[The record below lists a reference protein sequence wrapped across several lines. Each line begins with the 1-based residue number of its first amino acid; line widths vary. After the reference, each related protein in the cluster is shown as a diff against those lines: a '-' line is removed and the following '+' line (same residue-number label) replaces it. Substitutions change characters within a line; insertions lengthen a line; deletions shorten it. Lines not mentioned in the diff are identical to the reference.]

1 MQNVYLD
8 QAATSFPKAPG
19 ISGAMTEYIDKIGSN
34 LNRSSNEL
42 AAAAARTTL
51 ETRELLCRLFG
62 FPDSAHV
69 VFTPGVTYSLNYVLK
84 GFLKPGDHCVV
95 SSMEHNAVVRPLIQ
109 LSRQGVAI
117 DRAPCDREGNL
128 LLPQFEAL
136 LRPETRLVVM
146 THASNVS
153 GTILPVPEV
162 GALCRKRGI
171 AFVLDA
177 AQTAGHLDLDFEAMG
192 LSALCFAG
200 HKGLLG
206 PAGVGGMLL
215 SPELAQ
221 SMEPLIAG
229 GTGSVSDSEEMP
241 DFMPDRFEA
250 GTMNIPGI
258 YGLNR
263 ALKYI
268 LEMTP
273 QALREKEMALVAQ
286 FIEELRDIPGLR
298 LVGEPDLARR
308 VGVVSLDFLNR
319 DHGEVSYQLSER
331 YGILTRCGLHCAPWA
346 HKTLGTFPQGTVR
359 FSFSHFNTEAE
370 VAAAAVAVRSLI

>member
-8 QAATSFPKAPG
+8 NAATSFPKAPG
-19 ISGAMTEYIDKIGSN
+19 ISDAMTEYIDKIGSN

-42 AAAAARTTL
+42 AAAAALTTL
-51 ETRELLCRLFG
+51 ETRELLCRLFR
-62 FPDSAHV
+62 FPDSSHV
-69 VFTPGVTYSLNYVLK
+69 VFTPGVTHSLNYILK

-95 SSMEHNAVVRPLIQ
+95 SSMEHNAVVRPLVQ
-109 LSRQGVAI
+109 LSRQGVII
-117 DRAPCDREGNL
+117 DRAPCDREGHL
-128 LLPQFEAL
+128 LLPQFESL
-136 LRPETRLVVM
+136 LSPETKLVVM
-146 THASNVS
+146 THASNVC
-153 GTILPVPEV
+153 GTILPVQEA

-177 AQTAGHLDLDFEAMG
+177 AQTAGHLDLDFEDMG

-206 PAGVGGMLL
+206 PAGIGGMLL

-268 LEMTP
+268 LEVTP
-273 QALREKEMALVAQ
+273 QAIRKKEMALAAQ
-286 FIEELRDIPGLR
+286 FMEELRDLPGLR
-298 LVGEPDLARR
+298 LAGETDLTRR

-319 DHGEVSYQLSER
+319 DNGEISYQLSER

>member
-8 QAATSFPKAPG
+8 NAATSFPKAPG
-19 ISGAMTEYIDKIGSN
+19 ISDAMTEYIDKIGSN

-42 AAAAARTTL
+42 AAAAALTTL
-51 ETRELLCRLFG
+51 ETRELLCRLFR
-62 FPDSAHV
+62 FPYSSHV
-69 VFTPGVTYSLNYVLK
+69 VFTPGVTHSLNYILK

-95 SSMEHNAVVRPLIQ
+95 SSMEHNAVVRPLVQ
-109 LSRQGVAI
+109 LSRQGVII
-117 DRAPCDREGNL
+117 DRAPCDREGHL
-128 LLPQFEAL
+128 LLPQFESL
-136 LRPETRLVVM
+136 LSPETKLVVM
-146 THASNVS
+146 THASNVC
-153 GTILPVPEV
+153 GTILPVQEV

-206 PAGVGGMLL
+206 PAGIGGMLL

-258 YGLNR
+258 YGLNW
-263 ALKYI
+263 ALRYI
-268 LEMTP
+268 LEVTP
-273 QALREKEMALVAQ
+273 QAIRKKEMALAAQ
-286 FIEELRDIPGLR
+286 FMEELRDLPGLR
-298 LVGEPDLARR
+298 LAGETDLTRR
-308 VGVVSLDFLNR
+308 VGVISLDFLNR
-319 DHGEVSYQLSER
+319 DNGEISYQLSEQ

>member
-286 FIEELRDIPGLR
+286 FIEELRDLPGLR

>member
-8 QAATSFPKAPG
+8 NAATSFPKAPG

-42 AAAAARTTL
+42 AAAAALTTL
-51 ETRELLCRLFG
+51 ETRELLCRLFR
-62 FPDSAHV
+62 FQDSSHV
-69 VFTPGVTYSLNYVLK
+69 VFTPGVTHSLNYILK
-84 GFLKPGDHCVV
+84 GFLKPGDHCIV
-95 SSMEHNAVVRPLIQ
+95 SSMEHNAVVRPLVQ
-109 LSRQGVAI
+109 LSRQGVII
-117 DRAPCDREGNL
+117 DRAPCDREGHL
-128 LLPQFEAL
+128 LLPQFESL
-136 LRPETRLVVM
+136 LSPETKLVVM

-153 GTILPVPEV
+153 GTILPVQEV

-192 LSALCFAG
+192 LSGLCFAG

-206 PAGVGGMLL
+206 PAGIGGMLL

-268 LEMTP
+268 LEVTP
-273 QALREKEMALVAQ
+273 QAIRKKEMALAAQ
-286 FIEELRDIPGLR
+286 FMEELRDLPGLR
-298 LVGEPDLARR
+298 LAGETDLTRR

-319 DHGEVSYQLSER
+319 DNGETSYQLSER

-370 VAAAAVAVRSLI
+370 AAAAAVAVRSLV

>member
-8 QAATSFPKAPG
+8 NAATSFPKAPG
-19 ISGAMTEYIDKIGSN
+19 ISDAMTEYIDKIGSN

-42 AAAAARTTL
+42 AAAAALTTL
-51 ETRELLCRLFG
+51 ETRELLCRLFR
-62 FPDSAHV
+62 FPDSSHV
-69 VFTPGVTYSLNYVLK
+69 VFTPGVTHSLNYILK

-95 SSMEHNAVVRPLIQ
+95 SSMEHNAVVRPLVQ
-109 LSRQGVAI
+109 LSRQGVII
-117 DRAPCDREGNL
+117 DRAPCDREGHL
-128 LLPQFEAL
+128 LLPQFESL
-136 LRPETRLVVM
+136 LSPETKLVVM
-146 THASNVS
+146 THASNVC
-153 GTILPVPEV
+153 GTILPVQEA
-162 GALCRKRGI
+162 GALCRERGI

-177 AQTAGHLDLDFEAMG
+177 AQTAGHLDLDFEALG

-206 PAGVGGMLL
+206 PAGIGGMLL

-241 DFMPDRFEA
+241 DFIPDRFEA

-268 LEMTP
+268 LEVTP
-273 QALREKEMALVAQ
+273 QAIRKKEMALAAQ
-286 FIEELRDIPGLR
+286 FMEELRDLPGLR
-298 LVGEPDLARR
+298 LAGEADLTQR

-319 DHGEVSYQLSER
+319 DNGEISYQLSER

>member
-128 LLPQFEAL
+128 LLPQFEVL

-286 FIEELRDIPGLR
+286 FIEELRDLPGLR